1 MSQID
6 IGQFVAW
13 ESPNT
18 GITYKGRVQE
28 RREIDGTS
36 VLRIKVAGRGI
47 IKGDVIMP
55 EADCRVLVKK
65 HQEQTE
71 P

>member
-6 IGQFVAW
+6 VGQFVAW

-28 RREIDGTS
+28 RQEIDGKIL
-36 VLRIKVAGRGI
+36 LRIMVAG
-47 IKGDVIMP
+47 KGETEGDAIMP
-55 EADCRVLVKK
+55 ESACRVLLKK
-65 HQEQTE
+65 HQ
-71 P
+71 